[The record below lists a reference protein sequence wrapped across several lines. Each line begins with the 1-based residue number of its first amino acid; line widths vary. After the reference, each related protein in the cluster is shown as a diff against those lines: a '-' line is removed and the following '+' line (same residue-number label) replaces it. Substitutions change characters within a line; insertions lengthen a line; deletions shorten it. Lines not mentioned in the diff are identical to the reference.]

1 MHGATS
7 IQKFRS
13 QWQYWLTD
21 TERKISANILAIE
34 PNLEELIQVCK
45 INKYANQKLNIFFT
59 VSNR

>member
-7 IQKFRS
+7 IQKFRA

-45 INKYANQKLNIFFT
+45 IFEHVNQIIM
-59 VSNR
+59 